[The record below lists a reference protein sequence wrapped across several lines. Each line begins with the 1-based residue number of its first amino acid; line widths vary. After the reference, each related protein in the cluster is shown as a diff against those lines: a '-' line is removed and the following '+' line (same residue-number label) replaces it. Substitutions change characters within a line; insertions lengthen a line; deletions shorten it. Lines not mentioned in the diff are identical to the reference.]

1 MFQNIR
7 AVLFDLDGTLIDS
20 APDLGAAADKMRTD
34 RGLPSLPLE
43 RYRPMAGAGARGM
56 LGEAFGMAPDHPDFL
71 TMREEFFVNYESC
84 MTARTSIFEGVPEL
98 VSQILRRNLAWGVV
112 TNKATRFTDPLT
124 RAIPLFATAGAVI
137 SGDTTPH
144 AKPHPAPLLE
154 AASRLKLEP
163 GQCIYV
169 GDDERDI
176 LAGLAAGMGT
186 VAATYGYLGAKTNP
200 AGGGAHAAV
209 KSPVELLQLQHGR
222 PTPPDWSW
230 PPGIRR
236 LLRQFPCPQRGLQE
250 CRAHR
255 PPHRCTAPAP
265 VSSATPLRAKGLDG
279 VLHGEWYLR

>member
-1 MFQNIR
+1 MFHNIR

-56 LGEAFGMAPDHPDFL
+56 LGEAFGMAPDHPDFM
-71 TMREEFFVNYESC
+71 TMREEFFVNYESR
-84 MTARTSIFEGVPEL
+84 MTERTSIFDGVPEL
-98 VSQILRRNLAWGVV
+98 VSQILQRNMAWGVV
-112 TNKATRFTDPLT
+112 TNKAARFTDPLT
-124 RAIPLFATAGAVI
+124 RSIPLFVTARAVV

-154 AASRLKLEP
+154 AAARLKVEP

-176 LAGLAAGMGT
+176 VAGLAAGMGT

-200 AGGGAHAAV
+200 MEWGAHAAI
-209 KSPVELLQLQHGR
+209 KSPFELLQLLGS
-222 PTPPDWSW
+222 T
-230 PPGIRR
+230 
-236 LLRQFPCPQRGLQE
+236 
-250 CRAHR
+250 
-255 PPHRCTAPAP
+255 
-265 VSSATPLRAKGLDG
+265 
-279 VLHGEWYLR
+279 